1 MNTSTARQLPITAA
15 EYLEGE
21 RKADIRHEFVDGRI
35 YAMSGAS
42 LRHNSICGDA
52 YELLKR
58 HLQGGPCR
66 TFIEAVKVELADDL
80 TEAYYY
86 PDVFVTCEPAD
97 DDSHVVRHPKLI
109 IEVLSPST
117 SRNDRGDKLANYKRM
132 PSVEEIVYIEQDW
145 PEIFIVR
152 RSDRWKKHIFTQL
165 DSLVHLESIDLTLP
179 VSAFYRSAPFPDD
192 VIRPWYLRYRE
203 DG

>member
-1 MNTSTARQLPITAA
+1 MSISAKKLPVTAA

-21 RKADIRHEFVDGRI
+21 RSSEVRHEFVDGRI

-42 LRHNSICGDA
+42 LRHNEICGDVYA
-52 YELLKR
+52 FLKD
-58 HLQGGPCR
+58 HLRGGPCR

-80 TEAYYY
+80 TESYYY

-97 DDSHVVRHPKLI
+97 DDSHIVRHPKLI

-117 SRNDRGDKLANYKRM
+117 SRNDRGDKLANYKRI

-145 PEIFIVR
+145 PEIFLVR
-152 RSDRWKKHIFTQL
+152 RSDRWKKRIYTQL
-165 DSLVHLESIDLTLP
+165 DSPVHLESIDLT
-179 VSAFYRSAPFPDD
+179 VTVAAFYQSSPFPDD
-192 VIRPWYLRYRE
+192 VERPWYLRYRE

>member
-1 MNTSTARQLPITAA
+1 MTPSAARQVPITAA

-21 RKADIRHEFVDGRI
+21 RKSDIRHEFVDGRI

-58 HLQGGPCR
+58 HLQDGPCR
-66 TFIEAVKVELADDL
+66 TFIEAVKVELADDI

-86 PDVFVTCEPAD
+86 PDVFVTCEPTD
-97 DDSHVVRHPKLI
+97 DDSHVARHPKLI

-132 PSVEEIVYIEQDW
+132 PSVEEIVHIEQDW

-165 DSLVHLESIDLTLP
+165 DSLVHLESIDLTVP

>member
-1 MNTSTARQLPITAA
+1 MSSPAKKLPVTAA

-21 RKADIRHEFVDGRI
+21 RSSEVRHEFVDGRI

-42 LRHNSICGDA
+42 LRHNEICLDTA
-52 YELLKR
+52 FLLKN
-58 HLQGGPCR
+58 HLKGGPCR
-66 TFIEAVKVELADDL
+66 VFIEAVKVELADDL

-97 DDSHVVRHPKLI
+97 DDSHVVRSPKLI

-152 RSDRWKKHIFTQL
+152 RSDRWKRHHYTLL
-165 DSLVHLESIDLTLP
+165 DSLVHLESIDLTIP
-179 VSAFYRSAPFPDD
+179 VSAFYQTATFPDD
-192 VIRPWYLRYRE
+192 VERPWYLRYRE

>member
-1 MNTSTARQLPITAA
+1 MSSSAKKLPVTAA

-21 RKADIRHEFVDGRI
+21 RSSEVRHEFVDGRI

-42 LRHNSICGDA
+42 LRHNEICGDIFG
-52 YELLKR
+52 LLKN
-58 HLQGGPCR
+58 HLRGGPCR
-66 TFIEAVKVELADDL
+66 VFIEAVKVELADDL

-86 PDVFVTCEPAD
+86 PDVFVTCETAD
-97 DDSHVVRHPKLI
+97 DDSHVVRRPKLI

-152 RSDRWKKHIFTQL
+152 RSDRWKRHHYTML
-165 DSLVHLESIDLTLP
+165 DSLVHLESIDLTIP
-179 VSAFYRSAPFPDD
+179 VSAFYQTASFPDD
-192 VIRPWYLRYRE
+192 VERPWYLRYRE

>member
-1 MNTSTARQLPITAA
+1 MSSSARKLPITAA

-21 RKADIRHEFVDGRI
+21 RKSEVRHEFVDGRI

-42 LRHNSICGDA
+42 LRHNEICGDVFA
-52 YELLKR
+52 LLKN
-58 HLQGGPCR
+58 HLKGGPCR
-66 TFIEAVKVELADDL
+66 TFIEAVKVELADDI

-86 PDVFVTCEPAD
+86 PDVFVTCEAAD
-97 DDSHVVRHPKLI
+97 DSSHVVRQPKLI

-117 SRNDRGDKLANYKRM
+117 SRNDRGDKLANYKRI
-132 PSVEEIVYIEQDW
+132 PSVVEIVYIEQDW

-152 RSDRWKKHIFTQL
+152 RSDRWKRHIYTML
-165 DSLVHLESIDLTLP
+165 DSLVHLESIDLTVP
-179 VSAFYRSAPFPDD
+179 VSAFYQTATFPED
-192 VIRPWYLRYRE
+192 VERPWYLRHRE

>member
-1 MNTSTARQLPITAA
+1 MNSSARKLPVTAA

-21 RKADIRHEFVDGRI
+21 RSSEVRHEFVDGRI

-42 LRHNSICGDA
+42 LRHNEICLDIA
-52 YELLKR
+52 TLLKS
-58 HLQGGPCR
+58 HLKGGPCR

-97 DDSHVVRHPKLI
+97 DDSHVVRQPKLI

-117 SRNDRGDKLANYKRM
+117 SRNDRGEKLANYKRI

-152 RSDRWKKHIFTQL
+152 RSDRWKRHHYTML
-165 DSLVHLESIDLTLP
+165 DSPVHLESIDLTIP
-179 VSAFYRSAPFPDD
+179 VSSFYQTATFPED
-192 VIRPWYLRYRE
+192 VERPWYLRHRE

>member
-1 MNTSTARQLPITAA
+1 MNSSARKLPITAA

-21 RKADIRHEFVDGRI
+21 RSSEVRHEFVDGRI

-42 LRHNSICGDA
+42 LRHNEICGDIYA
-52 YELLKR
+52 SLKN
-58 HLQGGPCR
+58 HLRGGPCR

-80 TEAYYY
+80 TESYYY

-97 DDSHVVRHPKLI
+97 DDSHIVRHPKLI

-117 SRNDRGDKLANYKRM
+117 SRNDRGEKLSNYKRI

-152 RSDRWKKHIFTQL
+152 RSDRWKKHIYSQL
-165 DSLVHLESIDLTLP
+165 DSLVHLESIGLAIP
-179 VSAFYRSAPFPDD
+179 VSAFYQSAPFPDD
-192 VIRPWYLRYRE
+192 VERPWYLRYRE

>member
-1 MNTSTARQLPITAA
+1 MSTTTAKRLPVTAA

-21 RKADIRHEFVDGRI
+21 RKSEIRHEFVDGRI

-42 LRHNSICGDA
+42 LRHNEICLEIAGF
-52 YELLKR
+52 LKD
-58 HLQGGPCR
+58 HLRGGPCR

-80 TEAYYY
+80 VAAYYY

-117 SRNDRGDKLANYKRM
+117 SRNDRGDKLANYKRI

-145 PEIFIVR
+145 PEIFLVR
-152 RSDRWKKHIFTQL
+152 RSDRWKKHLYTQL
-165 DSLVHLESIDLTLP
+165 DSPVHLESIDLTLP
-179 VSAFYRSAPFPDD
+179 VSAFYRAAPFPDD
-192 VIRPWYLRYRE
+192 VARPWYLRYRE

>member
-1 MNTSTARQLPITAA
+1 MSSSAKKLPVTAA

-21 RKADIRHEFVDGRI
+21 RLSEIRHEFVDGRI

-42 LRHNSICGDA
+42 LRHNEICLDTA
-52 YELLKR
+52 FLLKK
-58 HLQGGPCR
+58 HLSGGPCR
-66 TFIEAVKVELADDL
+66 TFVEAVKVELADDL
-80 TEAYYY
+80 TESYYY

-117 SRNDRGDKLANYKRM
+117 SRNDRGDKLANCKRI
-132 PSVEEIVYIEQDW
+132 PSVEEIVHIEQDW
-145 PEIFIVR
+145 PEIFITR
-152 RSDRWKKHIFTQL
+152 RSDRWKRHHYTML
-165 DSLVHLESIDLTLP
+165 DSLVHLESIDLTIP
-179 VSAFYRSAPFPDD
+179 VAAFYQTATFPDD
-192 VIRPWYLRYRE
+192 VERPWYLRYRE

>member
-1 MNTSTARQLPITAA
+1 MPVTAA

-21 RKADIRHEFVDGRI
+21 RSSEVRHEFVDGRI

-42 LRHNSICGDA
+42 LRHNEICGDVYA
-52 YELLKR
+52 FLKN
-58 HLQGGPCR
+58 HLRGGPCR
-66 TFIEAVKVELADDL
+66 VFIEAVKVELADDL
-80 TEAYYY
+80 TESYYY

-97 DDSHVVRHPKLI
+97 DDSHVVRQPKLI

-117 SRNDRGDKLANYKRM
+117 SRNDRGEKLANYKRI

-152 RSDRWKKHIFTQL
+152 RSDRWKRHHYTML
-165 DSLVHLESIDLTLP
+165 DSLVHLESIDLTVT
-179 VSAFYRSAPFPDD
+179 VSAFYQTATFPDG
-192 VIRPWYLRYRE
+192 VERPWYLRYRE

>member
-1 MNTSTARQLPITAA
+1 MGSSAKKLPVTAA

-21 RKADIRHEFVDGRI
+21 RLSEVRHEFVDGRI

-42 LRHNSICGDA
+42 LRHNEICGDVYA
-52 YELLKR
+52 LVKNHLK
-58 HLQGGPCR
+58 GGPCR
-66 TFIEAVKVELADDL
+66 VFIEAVKVELADDL
-80 TEAYYY
+80 TESYYY

-97 DDSHVVRHPKLI
+97 DDSHVVRQPKLI

-117 SRNDRGDKLANYKRM
+117 SRNDRGDKLANYKRI

-145 PEIFIVR
+145 PEIFMVR
-152 RSDRWKKHIFTQL
+152 RSDRWKRHHYTML
-165 DSLVHLESIDLTLP
+165 DSLVHLESIDLTIP
-179 VSAFYRSAPFPDD
+179 VSAFYQTATFPDD
-192 VIRPWYLRYRE
+192 VERPWYLRYRE

>member
-1 MNTSTARQLPITAA
+1 MNTNTAKRLPVTAS
-15 EYLEGE
+15 EYLEGA
-21 RKADIRHEFVDGRI
+21 RKSEVRHEFVDGRI

-42 LRHNSICGDA
+42 LQHNEICGEI
-52 YELLKR
+52 YTILKS
-58 HLQGGPCR
+58 HLRGGPCR

-80 TEAYYY
+80 VAAYYY

-117 SRNDRGDKLANYKRM
+117 SRNDRGDKLANYKRI
-132 PSVEEIVYIEQDW
+132 PSVEEIVHVEQDW
-145 PEIFIVR
+145 PEIFLVR
-152 RSDRWKKHIFTQL
+152 RSDRWKKHLYTQL
-165 DSLVHLESIDLTLP
+165 DSPVHLESVDLTLP
-179 VSAFYRSAPFPDD
+179 VSAFYRAAPFPDD
-192 VIRPWYLRYRE
+192 VARPWYLRYRE

>member
-1 MNTSTARQLPITAA
+1 MNNSVRKLPITAA

-21 RKADIRHEFVDGRI
+21 RQSDVRHEFVDGRI

-42 LRHNSICGDA
+42 VRHNQICGEI
-52 YELLKR
+52 YSTLKN
-58 HLQGGPCR
+58 HLRGGPCR
-66 TFIEAVKVELADDL
+66 TFIEAVKVEIADDL
-80 TEAYYY
+80 SENYYY

-97 DDSHVVRHPKLI
+97 DDSHVVRQPTLM

-117 SRNDRGDKLANYKRM
+117 SRNDRGDKLANYKRI

-152 RSDRWKKHIFTQL
+152 QSDRWKKHIYSQF
-165 DSLVHLESIDLTLP
+165 DSIVHLESVDLKLS
-179 VSAFYRSAPFPDD
+179 VAGFYSSSPFPED
-192 VIRPWYLRYRE
+192 VERPWYLRHRE